1 MKSGKARNSA
11 RPKPQNLLIIPT
23 NNNYILRRKKK
34 KFMKDKSKKTS
45 HNKWV
50 IGIAI
55 TTFLLSLLFSYIS
68 NTAISELNIILGT
81 IVLLIVILLGVI
93 FDLIGVA
100 VTVANEEDFH
110 AQASKKI
117 KGAKTSIKL
126 IRNSAKVSNFCA
138 DVIGDICGVLSGAI
152 SAMIALKLTENFG
165 MSSNIQFIFSAI
177 VASFTV
183 GGKAVTKEIAK
194 KYSTKIVTIVSKF
207 ISFGEK

>member
-1 MKSGKARNSA
+1 
-11 RPKPQNLLIIPT
+11 
-23 NNNYILRRKKK
+23 
-34 KFMKDKSKKTS
+34 MKDKSKS
-45 HNKWV
+45 SNKSGV
-50 IGIAI
+50 ITIAI
-55 TTFLLSLLFSYIS
+55 TTFILSVLFSFIS
-68 NTAISELNIILGT
+68 NKVISNLSMFAGLL
-81 IVLLIVILLGVI
+81 VLVLVILVGVI

-117 KGAKTSIKL
+117 KGAKTSINM

-165 MSSNIQFIFSAI
+165 MSSNIQFVFSAI
-177 VASFTV
+177 VASATV

-194 KYSTKIVTIVSKF
+194 SNSTQIVNFVSKI
-207 ISFGEK
+207 ISIVGK

>member
-1 MKSGKARNSA
+1 
-11 RPKPQNLLIIPT
+11 
-23 NNNYILRRKKK
+23 
-34 KFMKDKSKKTS
+34 MKDKSKS
-45 HNKWV
+45 SNKSWV
-50 IGIAI
+50 ITIAI
-55 TTFLLSLLFSYIS
+55 TTFILSLLFSFIS
-68 NTAISELNIILGT
+68 NKVISNLSMFAGLL
-81 IVLLIVILLGVI
+81 VLVLVILVGVI

-117 KGAKTSIKL
+117 KGAKTSINM

-165 MSSNIQFIFSAI
+165 MSSNIHFVFSAI
-177 VASFTV
+177 VASATV

-194 KYSTKIVTIVSKF
+194 SNSTQIVNFVSKI
-207 ISFGEK
+207 ISIVGK

>member
-1 MKSGKARNSA
+1 MKE
-11 RPKPQNLLIIPT
+11 
-23 NNNYILRRKKK
+23 
-34 KFMKDKSKKTS
+34 KSKKNNNT
-45 HNKWV
+45 WV

-55 TTFLLSLLFSYIS
+55 TTFILSLLFSYIS
-68 NTAISELNIILGT
+68 NTAISKLNIILGL
-81 IVLLIVILLGVI
+81 IVLILVILVGVI

-117 KGAKTSIKL
+117 KGAKTSIKM

-152 SAMIALKLTENFG
+152 SAMIALKLTENYG
-165 MSSNIQFIFSAI
+165 MSSQIQFLFSAI
-177 VASFTV
+177 VASVTV

-194 KYSTKIVTIVSKF
+194 QNSTVIVGFVSK
-207 ISFGEK
+207 IINLDGKAK